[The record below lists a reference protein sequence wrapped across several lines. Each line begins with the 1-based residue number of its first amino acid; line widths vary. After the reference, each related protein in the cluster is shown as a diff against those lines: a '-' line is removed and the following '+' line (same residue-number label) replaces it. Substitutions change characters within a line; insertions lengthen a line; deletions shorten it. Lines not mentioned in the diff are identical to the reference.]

1 MRQDREF
8 NIVRNI
14 LVLLHLLVGICW
26 VVNLFQLFTH
36 EDKFSHLVG
45 LIIPYFSLF
54 TIFI

>member
-14 LVLLHLLVGICW
+14 LVLLHLLVGIFW
-26 VVNLFQLFTH
+26 VINLFQLFTH

-45 LIIPYFSLF
+45 LVIPYFSLF
-54 TIFI
+54 TVFT

>member
-36 EDKFSHLVG
+36 EDKFNHIVG

-54 TIFI
+54 TVFF